1 MSAHILTANH
11 LIEGGVVYLTA
22 DNEWSG
28 SIADARIANSEEE
41 LAAITEE
48 GQLALTNNKVV
59 DPHTVPV
66 SLEGNFAIP
75 THVKERIRAKG
86 PTIHPQFGKQAE
98 IPAIAENIATY

>member
-1 MSAHILTANH
+1 MSAHIMTANH

-28 SIADARIANSEEE
+28 NIADARVAHDEAE
-41 LAAITEE
+41 LEAITEE
-48 GQLALTNNKVV
+48 GQSALKNCKIV

-66 SLEGNFAIP
+66 TIEGDFAVP

-86 PTIHPQFGKQAE
+86 PTIHPHFGKQAE
-98 IPAIAENIATY
+98 IPAVANNIATY